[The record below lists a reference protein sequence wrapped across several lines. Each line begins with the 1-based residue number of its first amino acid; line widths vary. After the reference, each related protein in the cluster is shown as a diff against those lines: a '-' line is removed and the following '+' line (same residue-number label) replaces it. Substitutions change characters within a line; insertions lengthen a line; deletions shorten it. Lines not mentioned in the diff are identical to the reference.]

1 MGSDRTLPQDFNQAS
16 VVGGRGGSDGPD
28 VRAKPHPAGFSKET
42 LRLFGQE
49 PSVQATI
56 IREGGDW
63 KEKVLSV

>member
-49 PSVQATI
+49 PAV
-56 IREGGDW
+56 
-63 KEKVLSV
+63 